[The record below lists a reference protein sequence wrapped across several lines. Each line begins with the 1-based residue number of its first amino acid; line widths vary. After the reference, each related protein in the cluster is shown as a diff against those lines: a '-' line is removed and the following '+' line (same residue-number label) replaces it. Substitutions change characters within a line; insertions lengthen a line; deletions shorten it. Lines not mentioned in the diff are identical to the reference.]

1 MATSTYSLNY
11 NCKLTEDY
19 MHAASILAASGATQP
34 LACFLNSQNQSEALL
49 IADNGSS
56 TELCHVFREPL
67 SSSGWNFVGIGAQVS
82 SILAAN
88 SSSVWMIDNDAT
100 IWMTNA

>member
-34 LACFLNSQNQSEALL
+34 LACFLNSQMEVPPNSAMFS
-49 IADNGSS
+49 GSRCQAPDGTLS
-56 TELCHVFREPL
+56 GLEPR
-67 SSSGWNFVGIGAQVS
+67 
-82 SILAAN
+82 
-88 SSSVWMIDNDAT
+88 
-100 IWMTNA
+100 